1 MGTMELRKKISE
13 QEDQLRDSER
23 KGITYRCMA
32 KTYWERWRY
41 ELEERKKDVAKQRE
55 FKFKMRYFVKSPGV
69 ASSSSSIP
77 TLPLIDRSM
86 LTNPTQ
92 YGSNARDKDVFVG
105 RGSFGIIKFQQYRG
119 IQVAVKE
126 FLPHTRAES
135 VRHEA
140 SILLKLSHPYVPLLL
155 GICTS
160 EYPFIMVMQ
169 YHGIDG
175 RCVTLYKE
183 LTQRVA
189 IPSGA
194 YQSWIILCSELAEA
208 IRYLHD
214 DVNIIHNDLK
224 ADNVVL
230 SNSFTQQS
238 LHLNLNVQI
247 VVVDFGKATEDR
259 GHLYTL
265 NFHEKQQYRLRYHH
279 LAPELIEGTMKQ
291 CTY

>member
-1 MGTMELRKKISE
+1 MWQNRIQVQNEVFCKITWS
-13 QEDQLRDSER
+13 
-23 KGITYRCMA
+23 
-32 KTYWERWRY
+32 
-41 ELEERKKDVAKQRE
+41 
-55 FKFKMRYFVKSPGV
+55 V

-77 TLPLIDRSM
+77 TLPLVDSSM

-92 YGSNARDKDVFVG
+92 YGSNARDKAVFVG
-105 RGSFGIIKFQQYRG
+105 RGSFGVVKFQQYRG

-135 VRHEA
+135 VRYEA

-160 EYPFIMVMQ
+160 KYPFIMVIQ

-183 LTQRVA
+183 LTQRIA
-189 IPSGA
+189 IPSGT

-208 IRYLHD
+208 IQYLYD
-214 DVNIIHNDLK
+214 DVNIIQK

-238 LHLNLNVQI
+238 LHSNLNVQI
-247 VVVDFGKATEDR
+247 VVIDCGKATEKDR

-265 NFHEKQQYRLRYHH
+265 NFHEKQQYHLRYHH
-279 LAPELIEGTMKQ
+279 LATELIEDTMKQ
-291 CTY
+291 CVLTVYSQMYTLLGSYWAE

>member
-1 MGTMELRKKISE
+1 MEEKRSMRRARKKRQQQRYAMGAMELRKKISE

-55 FKFKMRYFVKSPGV
+55 FRFKMRYFVKSPGV

-160 EYPFIMVMQ
+160 EHPFIMVMQ

-224 ADNVVL
+224 
-230 SNSFTQQS
+230 S
-238 LHLNLNVQI
+238 
-247 VVVDFGKATEDR
+247 R
-259 GHLYTL
+259 
-265 NFHEKQQYRLRYHH
+265 
-279 LAPELIEGTMKQ
+279 
-291 CTY
+291 